1 MQLIMQSAT
10 VAKTP
15 VGLRHRNQTK
25 PVVGLTAFGKSAPIR
40 NPIWSG
46 PYVPRPDPTQP
57 DGQPMFNTYL
67 LKSWSRDM
75 Q

>member
-1 MQLIMQSAT
+1 MQSIA
-10 VAKTP
+10 VAKTS
-15 VGLRHRNQTK
+15 VRLHHRNQIK
-25 PVVGLTAFGKSAPIR
+25 SVVGLTAFGKPAPTR